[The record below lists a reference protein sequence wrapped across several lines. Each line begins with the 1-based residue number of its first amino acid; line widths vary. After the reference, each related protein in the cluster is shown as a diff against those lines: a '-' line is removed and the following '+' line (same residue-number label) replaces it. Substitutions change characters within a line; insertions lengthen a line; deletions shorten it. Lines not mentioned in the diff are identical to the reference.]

1 MDEHTKRSDFVQ
13 GFKGARD
20 SILCYISK
28 TNTAGKQHILTSN
41 KSKLH
46 SRHVFF
52 CFYQNPFI
60 IVAGEPRQPFVPLQ
74 SDGWALW
81 DQEKYQQK
89 YFLHHR
95 DQYLSSSISSTTEIN
110 IWVQIFPPL
119 QKSTSEF
126 KFSPNL
132 YKINCTWSIMESF
145 YVGSETDIFS
155 SDFEWFNFLTI
166 TGQICIKHKKL
177 ELPF

>member
-1 MDEHTKRSDFVQ
+1 M
-13 GFKGARD
+13 
-20 SILCYISK
+20 I
-28 TNTAGKQHILTSN
+28 
-41 KSKLH
+41 
-46 SRHVFF
+46 FF
-52 CFYQNPFI
+52 CIFQNPFI
-60 IVAGEPRQPFVPLQ
+60 IVAGEPGQPFVPLQ

-95 DQYLSSSISSTTEIN
+95 DQHLSSNFSS
-110 IWVQIFPPL
+110 
-119 QKSTSEF
+119 KKRSTSEF

-132 YKINCTWSIMESF
+132 YKINCTWSMESF

-155 SDFEWFNFLTI
+155 LDFEWFNFLTI

-177 ELPF
+177 ERPFKSIKTKLAVIDKARKCWFDCWQYKLRQMRCTTGKNWSLELLKSWSVEMFS